1 LQFPEV
7 IAEVESG
14 TVVTVFDRILRIRGE
29 KVIQDSDLADFY
41 GVETKRLIEQVLR
54 KNDE

>member
-14 TVVTVFDRILRIRGE
+14 TVVSVFDRILRIRGE